1 MPLEDEN
8 LYICLYL
15 QGRQG
20 IVRKIYRGTIFLY
33 DENETENGGYFCA
46 KSQMCEK
53 IVLSAD
59 ACKEK
64 VVSLKKQ
71 PWFLFLQLFFGGV
84 G

>member
-8 LYICLYL
+8 LYICLFL

-33 DENETENGGYFCA
+33 DENATENGGYFCA

-53 IVLSAD
+53 IVFSTD

-64 VVSLKKQ
+64 VVSLKK
-71 PWFLFLQLFFGGV
+71 
-84 G
+84 